1 MNPFSQALNRRE
13 KIYFMFYK
21 IMQAKIQFM
30 NLTIP
35 LRLDWSEP
43 EFTTF
48 SNSRK
53 KIKIC
58 LSEIKY
64 IIYF

>member
-1 MNPFSQALNRRE
+1 MNPFSQACQRRE
-13 KIYFMFYK
+13 KIDFMFYK
-21 IMQAKIQFM
+21 IMQAKIQVM

-48 SNSRK
+48 SNSRNK
-53 KIKIC
+53 NKNM
-58 LSEIKY
+58 SM
-64 IIYF
+64 

>member
-1 MNPFSQALNRRE
+1 MNPFSQALKRRE
-13 KIYFMFYK
+13 KIDFMFYK
-21 IMQAKIQFM
+21 IMQAKIQVM

-53 KIKIC
+53 K
-58 LSEIKY
+58 
-64 IIYF
+64 